1 MKVAHQRK
9 ERTKRSPGR
18 VTVREVCRLANVS
31 IATVSR
37 VMNNKPGAGED
48 VRRKVLDAMKELN
61 YFPRAAARHLS
72 SQKNDTIGVVFQ
84 DLSSSWFVTIF
95 KGIVNRMSGKYHLLT
110 TLSTREGDESELP
123 RRMLAEGRVDGL
135 IWLDTRAK
143 PATVRRVGEQL
154 LPLVVIQQ
162 HFEDAAVNSVS
173 IEGKSGAYQAMSH
186 LLGLGHRKILVVT
199 GRKDDADSM
208 LKLEGVR
215 LALAEKGAKLPP
227 SAFVEGHHVG
237 ALAIDAVA
245 RHLDAH
251 PRPQAIF
258 AFSDDMAIALTLWL
272 RERGIRVPQDV
283 AIVGYD
289 GIPESR
295 LLGLTTVE
303 TPMYDMGVLAAQMLI
318 ERIEAGTAAREARHV
333 VLRGS
338 LRVRE
343 TCGASLKSV

>member
-1 MKVAHQRK
+1 MRRASGSSQ
-9 ERTKRSPGR
+9 
-18 VTVREVCRLANVS
+18 RLARPVTAFCS
-31 IATVSR
+31 SR
-37 VMNNKPGAGED
+37 NSGNP
-48 VRRKVLDAMKELN
+48 RL
-61 YFPRAAARHLS
+61 RAARPTGSEGLPP
-72 SQKNDTIGVVFQ
+72 V
-84 DLSSSWFVTIF
+84 
-95 KGIVNRMSGKYHLLT
+95 LT

-143 PATVRRVGEQL
+143 PATVRRVGEQQ

-162 HFEDAAVNSVS
+162 HFEDPAISSVC
-173 IEGKSGAYQAMSH
+173 IEGKSGAYQAMAH

-208 LKLEGVR
+208 LKMEGVR
-215 LALAEKGAKLPP
+215 LALSERGAKLPP
-227 SAFVEGHHVG
+227 SSFVEGHHVG
-237 ALAIDAVA
+237 ALAIDAVS
-245 RHLDAH
+245 HYLEAH

-272 RERGIRVPQDV
+272 RERGIRVPQDI
-283 AIVGYD
+283 AMVGYD

-318 ERIEAGTAAREARHV
+318 ERIEAGPSAHEVRHV

-338 LRVRE
+338 LRICE
-343 TCGASLKSV
+343 TCGALLKSA